1 MHMNFRATL
10 LESFAPTVPVLSRF
24 LERLYDLV
32 GSLTEKT
39 AFFCS
44 PELTLCCVPTA
55 SFVH

>member
-32 GSLTEKT
+32 GSLTVKT
-39 AFFCS
+39 AFCS
-44 PELTLCCVPTA
+44 PEVTLCCVPTA
-55 SFVH
+55 SLVH